1 MLKALR
7 ENFKHLQWI
16 LWGVIAIFVIFVFAD
31 WGMGSQRGGDEA
43 ALAAKAGGIRI
54 TTAEF
59 QKEYAFAEDRY
70 RQAYGKNYSPELAR
84 AMNLPEQVLN
94 SLIDRRLF
102 REEAERLHLKV
113 TDEEL
118 TQHLLGIK
126 DPQSGKPLFVKDG
139 VFVGDATYRRI
150 LAANRLA
157 PQSFEDAQR
166 EQILLEK
173 LNRFFTEAVV
183 VSDDEVKSEFEKR
196 NVKAKIAWAL
206 LPVVS
211 TAQAPATDA
220 EAEAYFKAN
229 PTPYMQPEKRKAKYL
244 LVETAKIRPTIQVTD
259 ADVAADYAANAET
272 YRKGEEVHAR
282 HILYKADAAND
293 AAQKAK
299 AEAAVRKLRGG
310 ADFAALAKAESD
322 DPGSKANGGDL
333 GAFPARPHGEGVR
346 GRRLRARRRRRSS
359 APSRARSD
367 TTSSRSSR
375 RRAKGS
381 SRSSRSRRGSARAS
395 RTSARAT
402 RPGASRRASPRRSR
416 RWASPPT
423 TTCASSRASG
433 VTFNETEFLSRTDAP
448 AGHRL
453 QPAVQREAVLP
464 QGGRDRGCA
473 GLDAARRGDRQA
485 RRDQEA
491 RPAGLRRG
499 QGARRRRHPEEEAG
513 RSDAR
518 GAQGTRWPTARRSKA
533 VAKKLNL
540 KVETPDAFS
549 MGGPIPGLGSPKAV
563 LDAVFSAKAGEMK
576 GPIAVAER
584 GAVVMRVDS
593 VTPFDQAAFE
603 KEKDAVRE
611 SLRGQKSNKLLQA
624 LVQKKRSDL
633 KIEFNRELLSRMGG
647 VKGLRKGVE
656 SRVIARLSGTVLELR
671 TDRLVLDVGGVGYDL
686 AIPLGT
692 FSALPPAG
700 EKASV
705 HVHMHVREDAL
716 PLFGFAT
723 TQEKYVFERL
733 ISVSGVGPKVALTVL
748 SGLPLPDLVR
758 AIATQNARVLATI
771 PGIGKK
777 LAERLGLE
785 LKEKLA
791 GFGAEAASV
800 GGGRKGL
807 GGRRRDRR
815 AREPRL
821 QAGAGR
827 AGRREGR
834 PRRRRRR
841 PEQDP
846 PGRAEVAGA
855 IIDARWTNA
864 FSRACC
870 RRPRRTP
877 RSRSARARSRSSSGS
892 RS

>member
-16 LWGVIAIFVIFVFAD
+16 LWAVIAVFVIFVFAD
-31 WGMGSQRGGDEA
+31 WGMGSQRGGAEA
-43 ALAAKAGGIRI
+43 ALAAKAGDIRI

-102 REEAERLHLKV
+102 REEAERLHL
-113 TDEEL
+113 EL

-211 TAQAPATDA
+211 TAQAPATDV
-220 EAEAYFKAN
+220 EAEAYFKTN

-259 ADVAADYAANAET
+259 ADVGADYTANAET

-282 HILYKADAAND
+282 HILYKAEATND

-299 AEAAVRKLRGG
+299 AEAAVRRLRGG

-333 GAFPARPHGEGVR
+333 GAFPR
-346 GRRLRARRRRRSS
+346 GRMVKEFEEAAFAAKEKDIVGPVKSSFGYHVIQVLEKTGERVQPLFEVSAGIRARLQDE
-359 APSRARSD
+359 RARDEAKRLAAGLSEKVAKMGKPSD
-367 TTSSRSSR
+367 DDLRKL
-375 RRAKGS
+375 AG
-381 SRSSRSRRGSARAS
+381 
-395 RTSARAT
+395 
-402 RPGASRRASPRRSR
+402 
-416 RWASPPT
+416 
-423 TTCASSRASG
+423 SG

-448 AGHRL
+448 AGIGFNPQFSEKLFSLKEGETAAAPVSTPRGEAIVKL
-453 QPAVQREAVLP
+453 VEIKKPGLPAFAEVKARVLADIQKKRQDEATLAALK
-464 QGGRDRGCA
+464 QA
-473 GLDAARRGDRQA
+473 MTADATLEGI
-485 RRDQEA
+485 
-491 RPAGLRRG
+491 
-499 QGARRRRHPEEEAG
+499 
-513 RSDAR
+513 
-518 GAQGTRWPTARRSKA
+518 
-533 VAKKLNL
+533 AKKLSL

-563 LDAVFSAKAGEMK
+563 LDAVFSARPGEVK

-603 KEKDAVRE
+603 KGKDVVRE
-611 SLRGQKSNKLLQA
+611 GLRGQKSNKLLQA

-647 VKGLRKGVE
+647 
-656 SRVIARLSGTVLELR
+656 S
-671 TDRLVLDVGGVGYDL
+671 
-686 AIPLGT
+686 
-692 FSALPPAG
+692 
-700 EKASV
+700 KA
-705 HVHMHVREDAL
+705 
-716 PLFGFAT
+716 
-723 TQEKYVFERL
+723 
-733 ISVSGVGPKVALTVL
+733 
-748 SGLPLPDLVR
+748 
-758 AIATQNARVLATI
+758 
-771 PGIGKK
+771 
-777 LAERLGLE
+777 
-785 LKEKLA
+785 
-791 GFGAEAASV
+791 
-800 GGGRKGL
+800 
-807 GGRRRDRR
+807 
-815 AREPRL
+815 
-821 QAGAGR
+821 
-827 AGRREGR
+827 
-834 PRRRRRR
+834 
-841 PEQDP
+841 
-846 PGRAEVAGA
+846 
-855 IIDARWTNA
+855 
-864 FSRACC
+864 
-870 RRPRRTP
+870 
-877 RSRSARARSRSSSGS
+877 
-892 RS
+892 